1 MIHGYY
7 DVQALER
14 RKIGETERGQSANQT
29 TRGGKEKGSRSCY
42 TFLEPVLSIVVADIA
57 ADAPISS
64 TDHVVV
70 DVPIA
75 GLLLSDLPWVKI
87 VIVPINHLFLPRQSP
102 YRLYIPD
109 FFL

>member
-1 MIHGYY
+1 MIHGYH
-7 DVQALER
+7 DVQVLER

-57 ADAPISS
+57 VDAPISS
-64 TDHVVV
+64 ADHLVV

-75 GLLLSDLPWVKI
+75 DVQPVDDDVSIEDDSKPMTVLPKGGG
-87 VIVPINHLFLPRQSP
+87 
-102 YRLYIPD
+102 
-109 FFL
+109 